1 MSAIG
6 AKGFSSIA
14 DYIASY
20 LRKLIEESPEGYIEI
35 RRNDLA
41 AQFRCVPSQ
50 ITYVLSTRFNARTG
64 FLVESRRGG
73 GGYVRIVKLPVGVR
87 SDQVRRLLEA
97 VGPAISQREAE
108 GVILRLREEEF
119 ITPREAR
126 LMLAVC
132 AGAASRWNPLWRD
145 AARADALRSMLGV
158 LLRENR

>member
-132 AGAASRWNPLWRD
+132 AGAASR
-145 AARADALRSMLGV
+145 
-158 LLRENR
+158 